1 MPTVDQIT
9 QEEIDALVAENTAQR
24 EAIVQLQGWTISQ
37 SLALRDATSTILV
50 AAREIAALKAE
61 ASAIGLERARDVPWK
76 HARSREE
83 AEASADRYAKAEA
96 DEWRKYGNDTP

>member
-1 MPTVDQIT
+1 MPTVSQIT
-9 QEEIDALVAENTAQR
+9 QDEIDALVAENTAQR
-24 EAIVQLQGWTISQ
+24 ETIMQLQGWTISQ

-50 AAREIAALKAE
+50 AAREITALKAE
-61 ASAIGLERARDVPWK
+61 ASAVGLERARDVPWK

-83 AEASADRYAKAEA
+83 AEASADRYTKAEA

>member
-1 MPTVDQIT
+1 MPTVDRIT
-9 QEEIDALVAENTAQR
+9 QDEIDALVAENTAQR

-37 SLALRDATSTILV
+37 SVALKDATSTLLNS
-50 AAREIAALKAE
+50 RRQIAALKAE
-61 ASAIGLERARDVPWK
+61 ASALGLERARDVPWK

-83 AEASADRYAKAEA
+83 AEASADRYTKAEA